1 MIEKLKQIVKQA
13 GEIILSAEKDKRV
26 SEKSG
31 YRDLVTEYDK
41 RVEAFLREKLLGFLP
56 EAGFMGEESMHAEDW
71 ARYEWLFIVDPIDG
85 TTNFV
90 QGFANSCVSVALLRR
105 GQVEYGLVYNPYVD
119 ELYLAQRGQGAY
131 LNGERLSCGDRPLSH
146 SLLIFGSA
154 LYYPDEQK
162 KTLEIFNAA
171 YPVVQDVRRFG
182 SAALD
187 LCYIAAGRAGVFFEA
202 RLCPWDYA
210 AGSLIA
216 SEAGATVSALD
227 GAPLDLYHKCSVLVG
242 CPTAHRELL
251 SLIAETEGTE

>member
-1 MIEKLKQIVKQA
+1 MLEQLKQIVREA
-13 GEIILSAEKDKRV
+13 GGIILSAKGEKGV
-26 SEKSG
+26 SEKTG

-41 RVEAFLREKLLGFLP
+41 KVEAFLKKELLALLP
-56 EAGFMGEESMHAEDW
+56 EAGFMGEESMHAENW
-71 ARYEWLFIVDPIDG
+71 ASYEWLFIVDPIDG

-90 QGFANSCVSVALLRR
+90 QGFANSCVSVALLHR
-105 GQVEYGLVYNPYVD
+105 GQVEYGLVCNPYVD
-119 ELYLAQRGQGAY
+119 ELYWAQRGKGAY
-131 LNGERLSCGDRPLSH
+131 LNGTQLSCGDRALSH

-162 KTLEIFNAA
+162 RTLAVFNAA

-216 SEAGATVSALD
+216 AEAGATVSSLE
-227 GAPLDLYHKCSVLVG
+227 GGPLDLYHKCSVLVG

-251 SLIAETEGTE
+251 SLAGEQ